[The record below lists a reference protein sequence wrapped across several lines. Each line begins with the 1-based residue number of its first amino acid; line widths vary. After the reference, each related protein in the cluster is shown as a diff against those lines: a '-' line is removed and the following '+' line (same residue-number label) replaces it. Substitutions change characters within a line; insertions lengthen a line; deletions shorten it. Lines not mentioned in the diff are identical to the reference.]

1 MWSNESFSRYVLPVF
16 LALAYIFLYVPIIIL
31 VLFSFNSA
39 SSSYSWQ
46 SFSLKWYTELMQSPV
61 IWDAFKNS
69 LIVAC
74 GSVLLSLIFGLLVVF
89 YSVQARMKHFLVS
102 FYANLMVPEIVLS
115 VGLLTFFTFFAVPLG
130 LTTLIVG
137 HTILGLGYVVP
148 LLSSRFAEI
157 DYSLIEA
164 SLDLGATLNQTFTK
178 IVLPLVAP
186 TLVSAGLLVFIISLD
201 DFLLSF
207 FCAGSS
213 AQTLSLYI
221 FATIRTGMSPV
232 LNALSTVLFLLSS
245 IIILVL
251 ATSRFRTKLF

>member
-1 MWSNESFSRYVLPVF
+1 MSISENVAKYFLPLSLVLVY
-16 LALAYIFLYVPIIIL
+16 LFLYLPIL
-31 VLFSFNSA
+31 VLIIFSFNSV
-39 SSSYSWQ
+39 SFPYTWH
-46 SFSLKWYTELMQSPV
+46 SFSLKWYAELLESPV

-69 LIVAC
+69 LIVASA
-74 GSVLLSLIFGLLVVF
+74 SVFLSLVFGLLVVF
-89 YSVQARMKHFLVS
+89 YSVESKMQRFLTS

-115 VGLLTFFTFFAVPLG
+115 VGLLTFFTFFGVPLG

-148 LLSSRFAEI
+148 LLSSRFTEI

-164 SLDLGATLNQTFTK
+164 SLDLGASLNQTFFK
-178 IVLPLVAP
+178 IILPLVTP
-186 TLVSAGLLVFIISLD
+186 TLIAAGLLVFIISLD
-201 DFLLSF
+201 DFLISF

-232 LNALSTVLFLLSS
+232 LNALSTVLFLFSS
-245 IIILVL
+245 IIILIL